1 MARIDALS
9 VAELEQIL
17 TERKEELSEL
27 QARRE
32 SLTAELATCEARIAD
47 LLGSGSGSVSSK
59 APKTA
64 KVARRQPKRR
74 RPRNQPSLKSIIQDI
89 LQKSKKPMT
98 LDEIIEKV
106 NETGYRSKAKDFRQV
121 AYLNLFNMKKNGEVL
136 HDSETKQYRA
146 AA

>member
-32 SLTAELATCEARIAD
+32 SLTSELAKCEARIAD
-47 LLGSGSGSVSSK
+47 LLGSGSVSSK